1 MDVAKRTA
9 LLAALV
15 VALTLGMMV
24 LKVRITPWGSANTK
38 SRFATIQCLVEEQTF
53 AIDCSPYKATMD
65 RVRLDGAL
73 YSSKPPLLS
82 FAATSVY
89 ATLSP
94 LGFTLKD
101 DEHVVVASTNA
112 LFAVVPHAI
121 FLLFFFRLLTLLG
134 LSSLAVVLGMCAA
147 GPGFL
152 ATGYATDL
160 NNHSPAATLV
170 VIALFYAW
178 RAYQTHARGER
189 ASSGDFAKAGLAAG
203 VLPAI
208 DLPSGAVS
216 AAILLLLFV
225 VDKRRALLVFLPATL
240 PGVLAHLALTYV
252 STGSIVPVYMRDD
265 AYEYATEPRRRPGFF
280 EYTMNMLVGTHG
292 IFSMTPTLFLGALAV
307 VDTLRRDVERRTLA
321 IGAIGVSIVLFV
333 FYVVETHN
341 YGGTCVGFRWAIAPA
356 PIGLVFFALFV
367 ERARA
372 TLLTDDARGRA
383 LTAVVVLAVAVGSV
397 HTLNALDNPWQDSK
411 WQRVLLGEPP
421 PKPKKPRPPRAA
433 PAPPPSTTSAPA
445 TLAVPVVDEAEAV
458 APAR

>member
-1 MDVAKRTA
+1 MDVQKRTA

-15 VALTLGMMV
+15 VALTLGMMA

-38 SRFATIQCLVEEQTF
+38 SRYATIQCLVEEQTF

-101 DEHVVVASTNA
+101 DEHVVVVTTNA

-134 LSSLAVVLGMCAA
+134 LSSLSVVLAMCAA

-178 RAYQTHARGER
+178 RAYQTHARGEH
-189 ASSGDFAKAGLAAG
+189 AETGDFVKAGLAAG

-208 DLPSGAVS
+208 DLPSGAIS
-216 AAILLLLFV
+216 AAVLVLLFV
-225 VDKRRALLVFLPATL
+225 VDKRRAVFVFLPATL

-280 EYTMNMLVGTHG
+280 EYTMNMLIGTHG
-292 IFSMTPTLFLGALAV
+292 IFSMTPALFLGALAV
-307 VDTLRRDVERRTLA
+307 VDTLRRDAARRVLA
-321 IGAIGVSIVLFV
+321 IGAVAVSFVLFV

-356 PIGLVFFALFV
+356 PVGLVFFALFV
-367 ERARA
+367 ERARPQ
-372 TLLTDDARGRA
+372 LLAGDARGRA
-383 LTAVVVLAVAVGSV
+383 LAAVVVSAIAVGAV
-397 HTLNALDNPWQDSK
+397 HTQNALDNPWQDSK
-411 WQRVLLGEPP
+411 WQRVLVGEPP
-421 PKPKKPRPPRAA
+421 PKQKKPRAPRTPA
-433 PAPPPSTTSAPA
+433 PAPRVVAPTPPP
-445 TLAVPVVDEAEAV
+445 PVVDEASP
-458 APAR
+458 APSAP